1 MSPELIKAHF
11 TRKDGQFAFA
21 RWGRPVATVA
31 FGLEECS
38 LLLLKEAVKAVLGL
52 ADHAMAATDPEIGSN
67 LMFFF
72 FKEWQELRGVPKL
85 DCVVPELSN
94 LVQNLENIE
103 ANQYRLF
110 RFDNEGG
117 IKACFVFLKMDEN
130 LKAVSANTLCLS
142 QVVQST
148 LLWSDCAFQSQSPL
162 AVLDNGQTI
171 LRPEIAD
178 LIKAAYAPEL
188 PAFCSDA
195 SHAFRLFARM
205 NSKAPVS

>member
-1 MSPELIKAHF
+1 MSPELIKDYF
-11 TRKDGQFAFA
+11 TRKDGKFAFA

-31 FGLEECS
+31 FGLEERS
-38 LLLLKEAVKAVLGL
+38 LGVLKGALEAVTAL
-52 ADHAMAATDPEIGSN
+52 ANHPISATDPEIGSN

-72 FKEWQELRGVPKL
+72 LKEWQELIGVPKL
-85 DCVVPELSN
+85 DCIVPELST
-94 LVQNLENIE
+94 LVHNLEKME

-142 QVVQST
+142 QVVQSI
-148 LLWSDCAFQSQSPL
+148 LLWSDCAFQSKSPL
-162 AVLDNGQTI
+162 AVLDDDQTI

-178 LIKAAYAPEL
+178 LIKAAYAPDL
-188 PAFCSDA
+188 PAFCDDA
-195 SHAFRLFARM
+195 SHAFRLFARL
-205 NSKAPVS
+205 NVKIPVS